1 MTRRGRGW
9 VRLFDHP
16 RLIGIAKVS
25 VAVFLSI
32 ALVGSVAFGGAR
44 YFPTGTLGDDSE
56 FVERW
61 YSEQLTA
68 LKEKPLC
75 CGLTDSATTVRFTW
89 LRSFHHP
96 VAIRLSRSGDGRW
109 LLTTKAA
116 AGAGGYKP
124 GHLATNVTRELKAS
138 DAEQILSL
146 VAPATTYWKLS
157 STEVNEPSPDGSILI
172 HTDGAQWIVEVLD
185 GSAYHLVDRWSP
197 ESGIIHDLGLRLI
210 ALSGQEFGP
219 VY

>member
-9 VRLFDHP
+9 VRLFDHL

-56 FVERW
+56 LVERW

-146 VAPATTYWKLS
+146 VAPATTYCVNRRAKLTSRGCGQELGLPGGS
-157 STEVNEPSPDGSILI
+157 SCI
-172 HTDGAQWIVEVLD
+172 HTTT
-185 GSAYHLVDRWSP
+185 GSVRSI
-197 ESGIIHDLGLRLI
+197 SI
-210 ALSGQEFGP
+210 SS
-219 VY
+219 